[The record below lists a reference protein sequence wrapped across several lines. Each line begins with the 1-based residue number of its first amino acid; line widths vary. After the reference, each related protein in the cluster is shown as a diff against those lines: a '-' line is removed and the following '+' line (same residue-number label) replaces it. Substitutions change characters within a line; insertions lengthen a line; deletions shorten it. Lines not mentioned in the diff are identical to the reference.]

1 MNYLFWALL
10 SIFVLTV
17 FFYAFFYIKG
27 KACPRDVFKLLVI
40 PFAAALLIKVLALR
54 IPDSFN
60 VIHISA
66 ISFVLIE
73 SFLILQTL
81 FLKNNNRIIEI
92 ASYVCAVM
100 AIEVWNNIFFSVIYL
115 VRIPDWFKTLIIVD
129 LFAGFI
135 AFSLIT
141 RPRVLKVYVFYLISF
156 IVTGLIL
163 YAALAELIFRKQLF
177 GIPLFIGTLLL
188 LLDILC
194 YSARPKW
201 ARKKHS
207 DFAMNLTLVASEAL
221 ISGATLIMLF

>member
-1 MNYLFWALL
+1 MNYLFWTFL

-17 FFYAFFYIKG
+17 FFYAFFYIRG

-40 PFAAALLIKVLALR
+40 PATAALLIKVLALR
-54 IPDSFN
+54 IPDSFH
-60 VIHISA
+60 VIQILSL
-66 ISFVLIE
+66 SFALAE

-81 FLKNNNRIIEI
+81 FQKNNNRIIEI
-92 ASYVCAVM
+92 ASFVCAVLSLE
-100 AIEVWNNIFFSVIYL
+100 IWNNIFLSVIYL
-115 VRIPDWFKTLIIVD
+115 VRLPDWFKTLIAVD

-135 AFSLIT
+135 AFCLIT
-141 RPRVLKVYVFYLISF
+141 RPRVLKVYAFYLISF
-156 IVTGLIL
+156 IVAGFIL
-163 YAALAELIFRKQLF
+163 FAALAELIFRKQLF

-207 DFAMNLTLVASEAL
+207 DFAMNLTLVAAESL
-221 ISGATLIMLF
+221 IAAATIIMLF